1 MITVKAKIS
10 IRVKFNADKSQGAAP
25 YEAACLVLCQNVS
38 LIPNS
43 IAQRG

>member
-1 MITVKAKIS
+1 MIKVKAKIS

-25 YEAACLVLCQNVS
+25 CEAACRVLCQNVGF
-38 LIPNS
+38 ITNS